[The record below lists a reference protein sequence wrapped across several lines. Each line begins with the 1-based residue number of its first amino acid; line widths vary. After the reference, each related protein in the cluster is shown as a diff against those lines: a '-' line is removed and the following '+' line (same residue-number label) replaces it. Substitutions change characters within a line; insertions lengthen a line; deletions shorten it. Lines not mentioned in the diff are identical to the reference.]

1 MIKPLIWRER
11 FKDLVP
17 NHFSASPLRLVLLS
31 FGLSPTHRH
40 RHRPPQVLHNK
51 DIGKDVEL
59 KKHLVPTPSG
69 ASKFDFSL
77 VRSSSTLKPMV
88 APWHL

>member
-40 RHRPPQVLHNK
+40 LPPRVLHNR

-69 ASKFDFSL
+69 ASKFDFSML
-77 VRSSSTLKPMV
+77 R
-88 APWHL
+88 